1 MTETDE
7 HVVNEWS
14 PLVAPDNPNPV
25 DNDVDSLRV
34 SGARRGNGDVVAAG
48 DRSGFD
54 ESSKSSW
61 YLFLLTLSI
70 GG

>member
-1 MTETDE
+1 MTETDQ

-14 PLVAPDNPNPV
+14 PLVAPDNHNPV
-25 DNDVDSLRV
+25 DNNDIDALNV
-34 SGARRGNGDVVAAG
+34 SSSRWENGDVAAG
-48 DRSGFD
+48 DRHGFD